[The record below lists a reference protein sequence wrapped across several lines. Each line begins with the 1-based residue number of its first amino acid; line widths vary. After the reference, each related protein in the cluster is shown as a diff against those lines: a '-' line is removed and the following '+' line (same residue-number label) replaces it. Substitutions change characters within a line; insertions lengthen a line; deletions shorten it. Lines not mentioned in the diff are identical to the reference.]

1 MTDEPARATGDD
13 QGGDPACWAQLDERP
28 LTLTDAVL
36 AAMVRG
42 LADAVVIADRA
53 GMIRLWNAAAERL
66 FGWTASEAL
75 GQPLTMIIP
84 DRLRS
89 RHTSGYER
97 VMDTG
102 ETSYADRLLQVPALH
117 RDGRRLSI
125 AFTVSLVHDELRT
138 PAGVAAVIRDD
149 SENWD
154 GRQRLRQRATEE
166 AQRAESTGGPSA

>member
-1 MTDEPARATGDD
+1 MTDEPAGATGEE
-13 QGGDPACWAQLDERP
+13 GGDPACWAQLDERP
-28 LTLTDAVL
+28 LTLTDANL

-42 LADAVVIADRA
+42 LADAVVIADR
-53 GMIRLWNAAAERL
+53 GGTIRLWNAAAERL

-138 PAGVAAVIRDD
+138 PAGVAAIIRDD
-149 SENWD
+149 TANWD
-154 GRQRLRQRATEE
+154 VRQQLRKATT
-166 AQRAESTGGPSA
+166 S